1 MTEITVY
8 STPSCPYCVKIKE
21 WLDSEDLDYAEH
33 NVAEDQEKA
42 REMIRK
48 TGQRGVPQ
56 TLVEKDG
63 EEKAIIGFQPQKIKE
78 LVE

>member
-1 MTEITVY
+1 MTDITVY

-21 WLDSEDLDYAEH
+21 WLDSEDLDYVEH

-42 REMIRK
+42 MEMVKK

-56 TLVEKDG
+56 TVVEKDG
-63 EEKAIIGFQPQKIKE
+63 EENVVVGFQPQKIKE

>member
-1 MTEITVY
+1 MMNITVY

-21 WLDSEDLDYAEH
+21 WLNSEDLDYTEH

-42 REMIRK
+42 MEMIKK

-56 TLVEKDG
+56 TIVEKDG
-63 EEKAIIGFQPQKIKE
+63 EESVVVGFQPQKIKE
-78 LVE
+78 LVG

>member
-1 MTEITVY
+1 MTTITVY
-8 STPSCPYCVKIKE
+8 STPSCPYCVKIKD
-21 WLDSEDLDYAEH
+21 WLDSEDLEYKEH

-42 REMIRK
+42 MEMVKK

-56 TLVEKDG
+56 TVVEKDG
-63 EEKAIIGFQPQKIKE
+63 EENIVVGFQPQKIQE